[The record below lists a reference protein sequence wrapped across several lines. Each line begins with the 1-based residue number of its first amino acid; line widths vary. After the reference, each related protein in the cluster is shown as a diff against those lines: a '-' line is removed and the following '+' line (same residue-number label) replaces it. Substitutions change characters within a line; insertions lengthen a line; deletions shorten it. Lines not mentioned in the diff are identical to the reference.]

1 MPNLPLNS
9 SSSFSDDPSESLTDR
24 IAARVIS
31 ARLALEQQPRSGR
44 PRSKRSASAAAR
56 RPVEAGVKGELRE
69 TQSLHR
75 VFRDLGVTY
84 RSYRSQTNSPLVP
97 GLKDAA
103 YRFRADPSLESLVAV
118 AAYLDDLDLLS

>member
-9 SSSFSDDPSESLTDR
+9 SSSFSDDPSETLTDR

-44 PRSKRSASAAAR
+44 PRPKRSASVAR
-56 RPVEAGVKGELRE
+56 VPADAGNKGELRE

-84 RSYRSQTNSPLVP
+84 RSYRSQTKTPVVP
-97 GLKDAA
+97 GLRDAA

-118 AAYLDDLDLLS
+118 AAYLDELDLLS